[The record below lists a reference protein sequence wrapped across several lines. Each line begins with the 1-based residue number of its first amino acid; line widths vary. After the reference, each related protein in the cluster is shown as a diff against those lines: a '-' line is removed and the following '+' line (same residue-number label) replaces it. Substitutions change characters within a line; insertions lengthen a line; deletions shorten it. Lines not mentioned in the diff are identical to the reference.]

1 MESMPT
7 QQEIAIMV
15 NMSCERVSRVIQI
28 LLQKSMVEKDLR
40 RLIARQ
46 PEEPS
51 KAVKQFI
58 STSE

>member
-28 LLQKSMVEKDLR
+28 LLQKSVVEKDLR
-40 RLIARQ
+40 RLIVRQ
-46 PEEPS
+46 PEELI
-51 KAVKQFI
+51 KAVSQAI
-58 STSE
+58 NPNE

>member
-1 MESMPT
+1 
-7 QQEIAIMV
+7 MV

-28 LLQKSMVEKDLR
+28 LLQKSVVEKDLR
-40 RLIARQ
+40 RLIVRQ